1 MPKLIIVSNRLPV
14 TVSADKGQLEFRESA
29 GGLATGLS
37 SFYQERNAVWIGWP
51 GNVPRRRQA
60 EARVRLRNDHNAEPV
75 FIPEATVER
84 FYEGYSNR
92 TLWPLF
98 HAFPTYTR
106 YAAAD
111 WDAYREVNAQFSR
124 AVVELYEPGDD
135 IWVHDYQLM
144 LLPGLLRAD
153 LPDAAIGFFLHIPF
167 PPYDILR
174 LLPQRRAILEHLLG
188 ADLIG
193 FHTYDYMDAFLS
205 AVRQVLGYENRLGQ
219 VAAGERM
226 VDVDVFPMGIDFE
239 RFNTAAEL
247 PEAQEELAKLAARGQ
262 GHAGQALSQT
272 TELAQLSA
280 SENGLPEQGVRLI
293 FSVSRLD
300 YTKGIPQHLDGLDYF
315 FQQHPEWRGKVVFAL
330 LVVPSR
336 EKVDRYAYLKREI
349 DERVGNL
356 NSKYADL
363 QWEPIRYMYR
373 NMPFHELIA
382 LYAAADVALV
392 LPLRDGMNL
401 VVKEYIAAQ
410 RCGGGVLV
418 LSDTAGA
425 AKELRQAV
433 IVNPNSREDVAD
445 ALYRALTM
453 PEAERQARCAAM
465 SEWLAEHDVRWW
477 AGRFLERLVEAA
489 ETARGLRQ
497 QDLDLDL
504 RRHLLDAYAAAR
516 RRLLLLDYDGTLA
529 PFADHPEDAVP
540 TEALA
545 TVLRRLTEDRA
556 NEVIIVSGRDR
567 ASLNAWLGRFSVTL
581 VAEHG
586 AWVRPR
592 TSATAVED
600 WQQFGPSRARWKQQV
615 LPILERYVARIPGSF
630 IEEKSFSLA
639 WHYRAADVA
648 TASIAARELI
658 DGLTNLTAN
667 TDIGVLQGHRVIE
680 VKNERITKGGY
691 YRANLAEQGW
701 DFELAIGD
709 DWTDETLFQVFPDEA
724 WSIKVGF
731 GPSAAR
737 FRLGSPAD
745 VLALLRD
752 MAAERVA

>member
-1 MPKLIIVSNRLPV
+1 MPKLIMVSNRLPV
-14 TVSADKGQLEFRESA
+14 TVGVEKGQLQFRESA
-29 GGLATGLS
+29 GGLATGLG

-51 GNVPRRRQA
+51 GSVPRRQQA
-60 EARVRLRNDHNAEPV
+60 EARARLRDEYRAEPV

-98 HAFPTYTR
+98 HSFPTYTR
-106 YAAAD
+106 YAVAD

-124 AVVELYEPGDD
+124 AVVESYEPGDD

-144 LLPGLLRAD
+144 LLPGLLRAA

-205 AVRQVLGYENRLGQ
+205 AVRQALGYENRLGQ

-239 RFNTAAEL
+239 RFNTAPEL

-262 GHAGQALSQT
+262 GHAQQVLSQ
-272 TELAQLSA
+272 EPAKPEEPQH
-280 SENGLPEQGVRLI
+280 GLPEQGARLI

-300 YTKGIPQHLDGLDYF
+300 YTKGIPQHLDGLDAF
-315 FQQHPEWRGKVVFAL
+315 FEQHPEWRGKVEFAL

-336 EKVDRYAYLKREI
+336 EKVDRYAHLKREI

-410 RCGGGVLV
+410 RCGGGALV

-425 AKELRQAV
+425 AKELRQAI
-433 IVNPNSREDVAD
+433 IVNPNSREEVAD

-453 PEAERQARCAAM
+453 PEEERQARCAAM

-477 AGRFLERLVEAA
+477 AGRFLARLSEATEA
-489 ETARGLRQ
+489 ARGLRQ

-504 RRHLLDAYAAAR
+504 RRHLLGAYAAAR

-529 PFADHPEDAVP
+529 PFVDHPEDAVP
-540 TEALA
+540 TEALVTA
-545 TVLRRLTEDRA
+545 LRRLTEDSA
-556 NEVIIVSGRDR
+556 NEVIVVSGRDR
-567 ASLNAWLGRFSVTL
+567 ESLGAWLGRLPVTL

-592 TSATAVED
+592 ASATDPED
-600 WQQFGPSRARWKQQV
+600 WQNLGPSAARWKKQV
-615 LPILERYVARIPGSF
+615 RPILERYVARIPGSF

-648 TASIAARELI
+648 TASSAARELI

-667 TDIGVLQGHRVIE
+667 TDIGVLQGNRVIE

-691 YRANLAEQGW
+691 YRAALAERGW

-709 DWTDETLFQVFPDEA
+709 DWTDETLFQVLPDEA

-731 GPSAAR
+731 GQSAAR
-737 FRLGSPAD
+737 FRLGSPD
-745 VLALLRD
+745 QVLALLNEL
-752 MAAERVA
+752 AAERVS